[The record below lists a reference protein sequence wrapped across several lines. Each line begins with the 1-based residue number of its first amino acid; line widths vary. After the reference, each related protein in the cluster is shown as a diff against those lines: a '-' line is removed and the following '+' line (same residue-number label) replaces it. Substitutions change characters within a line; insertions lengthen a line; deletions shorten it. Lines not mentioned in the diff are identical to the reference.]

1 MLADVGLGSRTLFPR
16 SRHVRVAPRANVR
29 PRVHARLRCAMA
41 PNQESSYK
49 KFLAGFRVLAFGA
62 LGMTASA
69 LIRLDNPPLPLPPAN
84 SPSNSNNPSFLSP
97 PRSPRHALL
106 RLG

>member
-16 SRHVRVAPRANVR
+16 SRHVRVAPRANIR

-41 PNQESSYK
+41 PNQESGYK

-62 LGMTASA
+62 LGTTGSA
-69 LIRLDNPPLPLPPAN
+69 LTRLDNSPFPLPPAN
-84 SPSNSNNPSFLSP
+84 SPSNSNKPFFLFP
-97 PRSPRHALL
+97 PRYPAMPCFVS
-106 RLG
+106 G